1 MADGYGGSAAIQGT
15 WDSQFEGVKDAFQL
29 HLERG
34 EDIGASACVFA
45 DGQSVVD
52 MWGGYHDGTFTR
64 PWERQ
69 TIAQM
74 FSSTKTI
81 TGLCALVLADHGE
94 LDLDAPVAKYWPEFA
109 QNGKSRIAVKQ
120 LLGHTSAASGVRGG
134 TERTT
139 LPDVLDVG
147 KATAALARQA
157 PPWEPGRTSGYHG
170 MNQGHLVGEVI
181 RRITGKSLGKY
192 LAEDVAGPV
201 GADKDLY
208 IGTPA
213 EADARVSLLI
223 QGKPLEPAS
232 NRWAALSLYNP
243 RVTPQETWSIAWRR
257 AELGAL
263 NGHGNGR
270 GIATVQSIV
279 AAGGANGVRLMSEAG
294 RARVLEQQSDGNDL
308 VTSLPMRWGM
318 GYSLDRSYFGLPESR
333 RVAWWA
339 GNGGSISFVDLDARM
354 AVGYVP
360 NRWLAGD
367 AHSMLRGR
375 NLVLAAYAA
384 LERSDRR
391 SDRRHVA

>member
-1 MADGYGGSAAIQGT
+1 
-15 WDSQFEGVKDAFQL
+15 
-29 HLERG
+29 
-34 EDIGASACVFA
+34 
-45 DGQSVVD
+45 
-52 MWGGYHDGTFTR
+52 
-64 PWERQ
+64 
-69 TIAQM
+69 M
-74 FSSTKTI
+74 FSATKTV
-81 TGLCALVLADHGE
+81 TALSALVLADHGE

-109 QNGKSRIAVKQ
+109 QNGKREITVKQ
-120 LLGHTSAASGVRGG
+120 LLGHTSGVLGW
-134 TERTT
+134 TEPTT
-139 LPDVLDVG
+139 LEDILDVE
-147 KATAALARQA
+147 KATATLARQA
-157 PPWEPGRTSGYHG
+157 PQWTPGRTSGYHG

-192 LAEDVAGPV
+192 LAEDIAGPV
-201 GADKDLY
+201 GAHKDLY
-208 IGTPA
+208 IGTPP

-223 QGKPLEPAS
+223 QGKPLEPAA
-232 NRWAALSLYNP
+232 NRWAARSLYNP

-270 GIATVQSIV
+270 GLATVQSIL
-279 AAGGANGVRLMSEAG
+279 AAGSANGVRLMSDAG
-294 RARVLEQQSDGNDL
+294 RMRVLEQQADGDDL
-308 VTSLPMRWGM
+308 VTGLPMRWGM

-339 GNGGSISFVDLDARM
+339 GNGGSLSYVDLDARM

-384 LERSDRR
+384 LEN
-391 SDRRHVA
+391 VAARTKRYA

>member
-1 MADGYGGSAAIQGT
+1 MPIQGT
-15 WDSQFEGVKDAFQL
+15 WDTQFEGVRDTFQL
-29 HLERG
+29 HLDRG
-34 EDIGASACVFA
+34 EDIGASACVFV

-52 MWGGYHDGTFTR
+52 IWGGYFDGTFTR
-64 PWERQ
+64 PWERH

-74 FSSTKTI
+74 FSTTKTV

-109 QNGKSRIAVKQ
+109 QNGKSKIAVKQ
-120 LLGHTSAASGVRGG
+120 LLGHTSGVLGW
-134 TERTT
+134 TEPTT
-139 LPDVLDVG
+139 LEDILDVE
-147 KATAALARQA
+147 KATATLARQA
-157 PPWEPGRTSGYHG
+157 TAWEPGRTSGYHG

-201 GADKDLY
+201 GADKDVY
-208 IGTPA
+208 IGTPP
-213 EADARVSLLI
+213 EADARVSPLI
-223 QGKPLEPAS
+223 QGKPLEPAA

-270 GIATVQSIV
+270 GIATVQSIL
-279 AAGGANGVRLMSEAG
+279 AAGSANGVRLMSDAG
-294 RARVLEQQSDGNDL
+294 RLRVLEQQSDGNDL
-308 VTSLPMRWGM
+308 VTGLPMRWGM

-339 GNGGSISFVDLDARM
+339 GNGGSLSYVDLDARM
-354 AVGYVP
+354 SVGYVP

-367 AHSMLRGR
+367 AASMVRGR

-384 LERSDRR
+384 LERQAERLHLR
-391 SDRRHVA
+391 TA